1 MEYKKNADNFH
12 RIIERLN
19 AWQQKKLVGQTMAS
33 ENLLKN
39 LFLSLA
45 HKMLTL
51 YMRLC
56 IDNIDRG
63 FFTIVII
70 ETKI

>member
-12 RIIERLN
+12 RNHRAIKCL
-19 AWQQKKLVGQTMAS
+19 AAKKLVGQTMAS